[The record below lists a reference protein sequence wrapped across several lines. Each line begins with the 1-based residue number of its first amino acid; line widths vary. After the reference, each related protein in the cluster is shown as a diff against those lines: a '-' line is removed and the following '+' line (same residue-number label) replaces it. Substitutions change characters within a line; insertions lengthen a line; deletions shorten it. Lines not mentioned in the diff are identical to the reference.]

1 MICLIVVKYKQIL
14 TQQIPVIKFLKLLD
28 VAIRRLQGDTLH
40 WRSDAIYE
48 ITDRKMQI
56 LSGLRGLLQCEL
68 RLLLIDHMDRN
79 QGGLACT
86 RRHAYIIAT
95 IVPKIRLSHR
105 NLQLTDM
112 PLPCRTFF
120 FMSN

>member
-28 VAIRRLQGDTLH
+28 VAIRRLQGDTLY

-68 RLLLIDHMDRN
+68 RLFSLTTWIGTSVVSPALDV
-79 QGGLACT
+79 T
-86 RRHAYIIAT
+86 RT
-95 IVPKIRLSHR
+95 
-105 NLQLTDM
+105 
-112 PLPCRTFF
+112 
-120 FMSN
+120 